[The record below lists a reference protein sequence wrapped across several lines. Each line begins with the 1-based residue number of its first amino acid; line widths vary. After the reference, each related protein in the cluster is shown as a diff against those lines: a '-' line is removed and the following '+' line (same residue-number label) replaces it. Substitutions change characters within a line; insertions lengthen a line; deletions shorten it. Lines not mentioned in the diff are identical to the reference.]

1 MTPDTTARMVA
12 MHGRYLTRH
21 ADLMRSH
28 AAERNLNRRQ
38 QLADDAD
45 ECWGNAGALKA
56 ALVALGAEVNMPPE
70 GQLSL
75 IGLGP

>member
-12 MHGRYLTRH
+12 MHGRYLTRY
-21 ADLMRSH
+21 ADLHRSMC
-28 AAERNLNRRQ
+28 AERNLNRRQ
-38 QLADDAD
+38 QLADDAE
-45 ECWGNAGALKA
+45 ECWGNAEALKA
-56 ALVALGAEVNMPPE
+56 ALVALGADVNYPPE